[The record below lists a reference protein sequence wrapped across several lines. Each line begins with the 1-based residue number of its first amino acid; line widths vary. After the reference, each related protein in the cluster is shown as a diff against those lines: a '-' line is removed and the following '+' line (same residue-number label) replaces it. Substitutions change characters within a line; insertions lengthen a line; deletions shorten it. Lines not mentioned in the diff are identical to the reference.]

1 MLGFGRF
8 VREGKLLKAII
19 PFVLVS
25 QAAAIFPANY
35 DVTVTCDKTVR
46 EETVETALAFRMPE
60 TCKAVTTCNLT
71 VGISENVADGYRIT
85 FNAFGQNLYMGETVF
100 ADEENLSKS
109 FPGKWIEFTVPG
121 LAAGEFTRDPNLT
134 VESEYLDYGLFA
146 FMLLYES
153 EEGSA
158 GETVFSVVER
168 TLPNGNSAKSVV
180 SSSPAESGAGD
191 AYNVSVDSE
200 LSQDTSL
207 SKMTGSA
214 SLSGIA
220 ERVVGADGRVDC
232 ARAELD
238 GARERTFTIVG
249 KDALLKE
256 DVKLGIVILRE
267 GVEAPAAWGE

>member
-1 MLGFGRF
+1 MRVLTLF
-8 VREGKLLKAII
+8 V
-19 PFVLVS
+19 
-25 QAAAIFPANY
+25 AAFSSAVTALSVNY
-35 DVTVTCDKTVR
+35 DVTITCDKAVC
-46 EETVETALAFRMPE
+46 EETVETARAFRMPE
-60 TCKAVTTCNLT
+60 TSKAVTTYNIT
-71 VGISENVADGYRIT
+71 VGVSGTAAAGYRIT

-121 LAAGEFTRDPNLT
+121 LAAGELTRDPNLT
-134 VESEYLDYGLFA
+134 VESEYLDYGLLA

-153 EEGSA
+153 GEGSA

-168 TLPNGNSAKSVV
+168 ALPNGNSAKSIVR
-180 SSSPAESGAGD
+180 SSLAESGTGD

-207 SKMTGSA
+207 SKMMGSA
-214 SLSGIA
+214 SLSGIVDK
-220 ERVVGADGRVDC
+220 VVGADGIVDC

-238 GARERTFTIVG
+238 GARERKFTIAG
-249 KDALLKE
+249 RDALLKE

-267 GVEAPAAWGE
+267 GVEAPAEWGE